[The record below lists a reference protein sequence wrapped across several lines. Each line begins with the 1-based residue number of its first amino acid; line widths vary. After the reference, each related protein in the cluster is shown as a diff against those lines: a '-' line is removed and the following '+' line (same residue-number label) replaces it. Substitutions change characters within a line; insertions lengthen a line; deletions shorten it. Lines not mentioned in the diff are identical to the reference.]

1 LRRARQRPHRARI
14 RGTSVA
20 SFASSALPAR
30 TEICATAAFPKIS
43 DYAVIGDSR
52 TAALVSQ
59 AGAVEWLCLPSFS
72 SPSVFAALLDRE
84 RGGTFSIT
92 TDAPCEASR
101 RYVGDTNVL
110 ETTLATADGRVRIT
124 DFMPIPRERPQ
135 LEPMRQLVRIVE
147 GVEGNVSLRIAVD
160 PRPDYGRRV
169 PLRARRAALGWTW
182 SWGSELLNL
191 SMDADLRP
199 AADGTAIEGRV
210 EVGPGTKRYFSLGY
224 TKGDVGTVMPLGAA
238 VEEQCRS
245 TIRWWERWAQ
255 RCRYDG
261 PHRAAV
267 VRSALALKLMTYAL
281 SGGVVA
287 APTTSLPE
295 AIGGARN
302 WDYRYCWL
310 RDAALTMRA
319 FTRLGCMEEASAFF
333 AWLMHT
339 TRLTWPK
346 LQVMYDVYGRTDLA
360 EAELSH
366 WEGYARSAPVRIG
379 NAASEQLQ
387 LDTYGALLSAALE
400 YVEGGGELGADE
412 RRLLAGFGRS
422 VLEQWQC
429 ADSGMWEVR
438 GEPRHYTMSKVW
450 CWTALRALLELHER
464 GLLEIRADAVR
475 SGLRAIETAI
485 ESRGFSEA
493 LGSYV
498 AAFDGDEVDAGLL
511 LMPTLGY
518 KSAGDARMRGTYD
531 RIHER
536 LSRNGLLYRY
546 ETRLDRMPAREGAF
560 GICSFWVVD
569 HLVCRGE
576 LAAAHGVFEHAL
588 SYANDVGLF
597 AEEIDPDSGEQL
609 GNFPQAFTH
618 VGVIFSALSLADA
631 ERHRPAPSGSSSPS
645 GAAERPRAAPS
656 SPE

>member
-1 LRRARQRPHRARI
+1 MQR
-14 RGTSVA
+14 
-20 SFASSALPAR
+20 
-30 TEICATAAFPKIS
+30 ATATYPKIAE
-43 DYAVIGDSR
+43 YAVIGDSR
-52 TAALVSQ
+52 TAALVSR
-59 AGAVEWLCLPSFS
+59 AGAVEWWCLPSFS
-72 SPSVFAALLDRE
+72 DPSIFAAILDRD

-110 ETTLATADGRVRIT
+110 ETTLVTAGGSVRIT
-124 DFMPIPRERPQ
+124 DFMPIPPRRPQ

-147 GVEGNVSLRIAVD
+147 GIDGNVPLRITVD
-160 PRPDYGRRV
+160 PRPDYGRRAAV
-169 PLRARRAALGWTW
+169 LARRGALGWAW
-182 SWGSELLNL
+182 SWGSELLHL
-191 SMDADLRP
+191 STDVDFRT
-199 AADGTAIEGRV
+199 AARGTAIEGRV
-210 EVGPGTKRYFSLGY
+210 SVGSGSKRYFSLGY
-224 TKGDVGTVMPLGAA
+224 TKGDVASITAIGPAA
-238 VEEQCRS
+238 EEQCRS
-245 TIRWWERWAQ
+245 TLRWWEGWAQ

-287 APTTSLPE
+287 APTASLPE
-295 AIGGARN
+295 ALGGARN

-339 TRLTWPK
+339 TRLTWPR
-346 LQVMYDVYGRTDLA
+346 LQVMYDVYGRTDLT
-360 EAELSH
+360 EVELSH
-366 WEGYARSAPVRIG
+366 WEGFAGSAPVRIG

-387 LDTYGALLSAALE
+387 LDTYGALLAAALE
-400 YVEGGGELGADE
+400 YVESGGELSADE

-450 CWTALRALLELHER
+450 CWTALRSLLELRER
-464 GLLEIRADAVR
+464 GLVAIRPDAVR
-475 SGLRAIETAI
+475 SGLRAIEDAVET
-485 ESRGFSEA
+485 RGFSEA
-493 LGSYV
+493 QGSYV
-498 AAFDGDEVDAGLL
+498 AAFDGTEVDASLL

-518 KSAGDARMRGTYD
+518 KSATDPRMRGTYG

-546 ETRLDRMPAREGAF
+546 ETRFDGMPAREGAF
-560 GICSFWVVD
+560 GICSFWAVD
-569 HLVCRGE
+569 HLVCRGD
-576 LAAAHGVFEHAL
+576 LGAARATFEHAL
-588 SYANDVGLF
+588 SFANDVGLF

-618 VGVIFSALSLADA
+618 VGVIFSALSLAN
-631 ERHRPAPSGSSSPS
+631 PSGTEPRVAPR
-645 GAAERPRAAPS
+645 GPERPRVARIHAS
-656 SPE
+656 